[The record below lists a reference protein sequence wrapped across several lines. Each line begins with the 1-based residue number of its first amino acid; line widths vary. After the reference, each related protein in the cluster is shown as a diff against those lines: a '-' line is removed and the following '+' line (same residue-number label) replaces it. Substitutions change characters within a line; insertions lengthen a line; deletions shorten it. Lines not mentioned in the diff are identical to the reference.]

1 MKGRKKTKA
10 ENGGN
15 ATLASDVPVN
25 GGHRG
30 DPTPEEIARRAY
42 EIYESRG
49 GAWGSPDEDWLRAER
64 ELRAAKA
71 TQTARP

>member
-1 MKGRKKTKA
+1 MKGRKKTRN
-10 ENGGN
+10 NGGN
-15 ATLASDVPVN
+15 ATMASDVPAN
-25 GGHRG
+25 GGYLG

-42 EIYESRG
+42 EIYENRG